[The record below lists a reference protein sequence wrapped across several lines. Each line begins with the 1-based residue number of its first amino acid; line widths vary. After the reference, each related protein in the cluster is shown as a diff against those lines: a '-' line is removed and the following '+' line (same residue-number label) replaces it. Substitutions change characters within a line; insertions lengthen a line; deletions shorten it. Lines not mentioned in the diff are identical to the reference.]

1 LFVISIK
8 YDFKYLLS
16 TYYSLKINWGLGSTL
31 TPPPS
36 SYILPEEV
44 LAELLKLNI
53 QKSSGLDG
61 VRVHSTYANI

>member
-1 LFVISIK
+1 LDLRTI
-8 YDFKYLLS
+8 
-16 TYYSLKINWGLGSTL
+16 G
-31 TPPPS
+31 PS

-61 VRVHSTYANI
+61 VRVHSTYANILKNIYKKVRKIVGIG